1 VRSIIFESPEIRR
14 THGGVG
20 GSVSGKE
27 PRTMLP
33 QTPELL
39 QLVSTDRRHREAVA
53 AAERLRDHGG
63 LRDRAAASLRR
74 LADRIAPLPS
84 VPSVDGELA
93 GRYVH

>member
-1 VRSIIFESPEIRR
+1 
-14 THGGVG
+14 
-20 GSVSGKE
+20 
-27 PRTMLP
+27 MLP

-53 AAERLRDHGG
+53 AAERQRSHGTLRG
-63 LRDRAAASLRR
+63 RVASLLRA